1 LAALSGA
8 VNLANWGSG
17 AVVRGLS
24 LAAASLCTGVRMDG
38 GWAECCGLAAAVLSR
53 SWVRALLDALPL
65 VTLAALYAMVADEW
79 EA

>member
-1 LAALSGA
+1 
-8 VNLANWGSG
+8 
-17 AVVRGLS
+17 
-24 LAAASLCTGVRMDG
+24 MDH
-38 GWAECCGLAAAVLSR
+38 GWADCCGLAGAVLSR